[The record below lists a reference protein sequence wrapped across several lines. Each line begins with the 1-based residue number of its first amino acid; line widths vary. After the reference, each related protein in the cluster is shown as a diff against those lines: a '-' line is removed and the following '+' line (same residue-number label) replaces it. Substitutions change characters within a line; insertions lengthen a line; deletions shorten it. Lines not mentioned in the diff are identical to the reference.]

1 MQLKARNYN
10 LNSFA
15 ARKDNV
21 NFTGLNTGKIAH
33 LGATQAISKCHL
45 DDTFETLSRKVGA
58 DFIQNIGGENVFK
71 KANSFADTL
80 KYPFIK
86 LPKEILSSIADKFNI
101 KSLQNSKLLTDFKKA
116 GQDEAYQRA
125 MRGLLQNS
133 DNFINMVAKEN
144 GLNPADVEKFIC
156 KNGCNPVFQDIC
168 DDVTKK
174 FYELFD
180 SNLAK
185 DKAHYHTPH
194 ERTVV
199 RMVSGVT
206 AAIML
211 GNDFYNKSIMNG
223 MSDKEA
229 NEAKNQKRKQEI
241 IATSEEAISQYFML
255 GAFSGFANNS
265 KLGAPILN
273 TALGILFHISSRL
286 TTGTP
291 LTRIKLEDKA
301 PSKFVS
307 MNDFVKSAKE
317 NKSGELVE
325 ETADK
330 KPEKEK
336 KHILTLKN
344 ILLATAASIGV
355 GFALEGLKNT
365 KAFDKLKQSVL
376 NLKPVKTAR
385 DKFRASTVGEVW
397 VSRDEVKSFTQE
409 ILPSCGFAKMGSY
422 YKKEL
427 LEAFSNPKLVKQ
439 FKNPDGTVVEKILL
453 GEYEKMT
460 TIPFTKIQMS
470 KRELMQVPLMP
481 FKFVTELASYPYK
494 AAHKILEDL
503 KVVEKPKEFKLK
515 NDYHILNTYI
525 DFKEQ
530 LAKHGGEVN
539 DEFIEFF
546 KKHTEANRI
555 SALNKETQ
563 SGVKNAAIGKT
574 TQLLGTFGSLYFAM
588 TDDYNR
594 TAKQT
599 GDKQKAAKDARLR
612 GVNKIIR
619 IATQI
624 VVMGINDIFKIP
636 YAKSIMGAGAI
647 TAACTVMTDS
657 ISRTLSGMPF
667 KKMNKEELEQYNKNK
682 KEGILKGYY
691 NALDKLTD

>member
-58 DFIQNIGGENVFK
+58 DFIQNIGGENIFR

-101 KSLQNSKLLTDFKKA
+101 KSLQNSKLLTEFKKA

-365 KAFDKLKQSVL
+365 KTFDKLKQNVL
-376 NLKPVKTAR
+376 NLKSVKTAR
-385 DKFRASTVGEVW
+385 DKFRSSTVGEVW

-409 ILPSCGFAKMGSY
+409 ILPSCDFANMGSY

-494 AAHKILEDL
+494 AAHKILEGL

-563 SGVKNAAIGKT
+563 S
-574 TQLLGTFGSLYFAM
+574 
-588 TDDYNR
+588 
-594 TAKQT
+594 
-599 GDKQKAAKDARLR
+599 
-612 GVNKIIR
+612 
-619 IATQI
+619 
-624 VVMGINDIFKIP
+624 
-636 YAKSIMGAGAI
+636 
-647 TAACTVMTDS
+647 
-657 ISRTLSGMPF
+657 
-667 KKMNKEELEQYNKNK
+667 
-682 KEGILKGYY
+682 
-691 NALDKLTD
+691 